1 MGVPG
6 VHEDA
11 SATAVIDGEQSLRD
25 GLGDILVAS
34 VDESVVSAETVLVIN
49 ES

>member
-11 SATAVIDGEQSLRD
+11 PATAVVDGEQGLGD
-25 GLGDILVAS
+25 GLGDILIAS
-34 VDESVVSAETVLVIN
+34 VDESEISAWTG
-49 ES
+49 

>member
-11 SATAVIDGEQSLRD
+11 PATAVVDGQQSLGD
-25 GLGDILVAS
+25 GLGDILIAS
-34 VDESVVSAETVLVIN
+34 VGESVVSAETVLVTN

>member
-11 SATAVIDGEQSLRD
+11 PATAVVDGEQSLGD

-34 VDESVVSAETVLVIN
+34 VGESEISAGYQ
-49 ES
+49 